1 MINTKVILNT
11 PTIKWFL
18 LAYFTVTSLQYLI
31 LLAINRKVM
40 FPGYLKVECMVKES
54 SIVRRWSQDRKLGE
68 NETHGSHL
76 NSRKLDRMERSQKG
90 ENQHGQ
96 NFTKG

>member
-18 LAYFTVTSLQYLI
+18 LAYFTVTSPQYLI

-40 FPGYLKVECMVKES
+40 FPGYLKVE

-96 NFTKG
+96 NFIKG